1 MKKKEVIALFVA
13 IAIVATIGVVF
24 MLGRKPAEQISE
36 PSVAVEQTIENDF
49 EEETV
54 EVEQTIPEATPEP
67 TVQPT
72 QTPEPTATPEVEDE
86 DPIGT
91 VLTEEETTEEA
102 VEPTATPEAVAEK
115 PAEKPVEAPKP
126 TEAPKQEVTVPPVS
140 NPDLADEQAELL
152 RQLDA
157 MGAVDISEIPQ
168 GTSTNEKVTGGQGVT
183 WQ

>member
-126 TEAPKQEVTVPPVS
+126 TEAPKQEVPPVS

-157 MGAVDISEIPQ
+157 MGATDGFGHVTQ
-168 GTSTNEKVTGGQGVT
+168 GTSTNRGTNLGV
-183 WQ
+183 QVQ

>member
-24 MLGRKPAEQISE
+24 MLGRKPAEQVQE
-36 PSVAVEQTIENDF
+36 PVATETVVDDF
-49 EEETV
+49 EEVDEV
-54 EVEQTIPEATPEP
+54 VEQATPTPEVIQATPEP

-115 PAEKPVEAPKP
+115 PAEKPVEAPK
-126 TEAPKQEVTVPPVS
+126 QEVPPVS

-168 GTSTNEKVTGGQGVT
+168 GTSTNRKVTGGQGVT